1 VAEPHSCWQDAGRG
15 WPALTAQKLLVVG
28 GGIGGL
34 GAALAAGRR
43 GFDVTVLERAP
54 EFVEIGAGLQLAP
67 NATRVLRGLGV
78 LDSVL
83 DAGVLPDRLVLASAV
98 SGDELTSL
106 DLRDFDELYGGPY
119 VVIHRSDLLAIL
131 HQACLEEPN
140 IELRPG
146 HAVVEVD
153 PLGAAG
159 GVRVRCADGSEHSA
173 DALVGADGL
182 HSTVRKLVDQ
192 GEPVFSGYVA
202 YRGALPLEQV
212 AAPTT
217 TNDVVAFIGPGMH
230 FVQYPLRRHT
240 LYNQVAVF
248 RSQRWLDGRDDW
260 GTPEELDES
269 FAPACDHV
277 RTALSSIQRNARWP
291 MFDREPL
298 GNWRA
303 GRTVL
308 LGDAAHPMLQYLAQG
323 ACQALQD
330 GAALAKSLAEARE
343 AGGDAEWALG
353 AYQQQRIGPT
363 AKVQRKARIWGD
375 LWHADGLLES
385 LRDVYLRDRDPADQ
399 RFVAPIYA
407 QPPAAETNHVTR
419 NLAGSTGNR

>member
-1 VAEPHSCWQDAGRG
+1 
-15 WPALTAQKLLVVG
+15 LTAQKLLIVG

-67 NATRVLRGLGV
+67 NATRVLKGLGV

-83 DAGVLPDRLVLASAV
+83 DVGVLPDRIVLASAV

-106 DLRDFDELYGGPY
+106 DLRNFDQLYGGPY

-131 HQACLEEPN
+131 HQACVSEPN
-140 IELRPG
+140 IELCPG
-146 HAVVEVD
+146 QSVVEVD
-153 PLGAAG
+153 PVGSAG
-159 GVRVRCADGSEHSA
+159 GGVHVRCAEGSEHVA

-182 HSTVRKLVDQ
+182 HSTIRKLVDQ
-192 GEPVFSGYVA
+192 SEPIFPGYVA

-260 GTPEELDES
+260 GTPEELD
-269 FAPACDHV
+269 V
-277 RTALSSIQRNARWP
+277 RTALTSIQRNARWP
-291 MFDREPL
+291 MYDREPL
-298 GNWRA
+298 DSWQA
-303 GRTVL
+303 GRSVL

-330 GAALAKSLAEARE
+330 GSALAQSLATARE
-343 AGGDAEWALG
+343 NHSDVESALA

-363 AKVQRKARIWGD
+363 ARVQRQARVWGD

-399 RFVAPIYA
+399 RFVAPIYS
-407 QPPAAETNHVTR
+407 QPPATESKHVGR

>member
-1 VAEPHSCWQDAGRG
+1 M
-15 WPALTAQKLLVVG
+15 TAQKVLIAG

-34 GAALAAGRR
+34 GAALAVGRR

-67 NATRVLRGLGV
+67 NATRVLKGLGV

-83 DAGVLPDRLVLASAV
+83 DVGVLPDRLVLASAV

-106 DLRDFDELYGGPY
+106 DLRGFDELYGGPY
-119 VVIHRSDLLAIL
+119 VVIHRSDLLSIL
-131 HQACLEEPN
+131 HQACLGEPN

-146 HAVVEVD
+146 QSVVEVD
-153 PLGAAG
+153 PQGGPGGGAG
-159 GVRVRCADGSEHSA
+159 VRCADGSEHFA

-182 HSTVRKLVDQ
+182 HSTVRKLVDS

-217 TNDVVAFIGPGMH
+217 TNDVVAFIGPGLH

-248 RSQRWLDGRDDW
+248 RSQRWLDGREDW
-260 GTPEELDES
+260 GTPDELDES
-269 FAPACDHV
+269 FAPASEHV
-277 RTALSSIQRNARWP
+277 RTALSSIQRTARWP

-298 GNWRA
+298 DNWRA
-303 GRTVL
+303 GRSVL

-330 GAALAKSLAEARE
+330 GAALARSLAVARDS
-343 AGGDAEWALG
+343 GSDVEWALD

-363 AKVQRKARIWGD
+363 AKVQRKARLWGD

-399 RFVAPIYA
+399 RFVAPIYSP
-407 QPPAAETNHVTR
+407 PPAAEASRVTR
-419 NLAGSTGNR
+419 NLAGSAGNR

>member
-1 VAEPHSCWQDAGRG
+1 
-15 WPALTAQKLLVVG
+15 LTAQKVLIVG

-54 EFVEIGAGLQLAP
+54 GFAEIGAGLQLAP
-67 NATRVLRGLGV
+67 NATRVLKGLGV

-83 DAGVLPDRLVLASAV
+83 DVGVLPDRLILASAV
-98 SGDELTSL
+98 SGDELTSI
-106 DLRDFDELYGGPY
+106 DLRNFDELYGGPY
-119 VVIHRSDLLAIL
+119 VVIHRSDLLSIL
-131 HQACLEEPN
+131 HQACLGEPN
-140 IELRPG
+140 IELCPG
-146 HAVVEVD
+146 QAVVEVE
-153 PLGAAG
+153 PLDAAGG
-159 GVRVRCADGSEHSA
+159 GVRVRCADGSEHFA

-192 GEPVFSGYVA
+192 GEPIFSGYVA

-217 TNDVVAFIGPGMH
+217 TNDVVAFIGPGLH

-269 FAPACDHV
+269 FVPACDHV

-298 GNWRA
+298 DNWRA
-303 GRTVL
+303 GRSVL

-330 GAALAKSLAEARE
+330 GAALAQSLAEARE
-343 AGGDAEWALG
+343 SSSDAEWALD

-363 AKVQRKARIWGD
+363 AKVQRKARVWGD

-399 RFVAPIYA
+399 RFVAPIYS
-407 QPPAAETNHVTR
+407 QPPATETSHVTR
-419 NLAGSTGNR
+419 NLAGSPGNR

>member
-1 VAEPHSCWQDAGRG
+1 M
-15 WPALTAQKLLVVG
+15 TAQKLLIVG

-43 GFDVTVLERAP
+43 GFDVTVLERAA
-54 EFVEIGAGLQLAP
+54 EFAEIGAGLQLAP
-67 NATRVLRGLGV
+67 NATRVLKGLGV
-78 LDSVL
+78 LDPVL
-83 DAGVLPDRLVLASAV
+83 DVGVLPDRIVLASAV

-106 DLRDFDELYGGPY
+106 DLRDFDRLYGGPY
-119 VVIHRSDLLAIL
+119 VVIHRSDLLSIL
-131 HQACLEEPN
+131 HQACLSEPN

-146 HAVVEVD
+146 QVVVEVD
-153 PLGAAG
+153 PMTSAG

-173 DALVGADGL
+173 DALIGADGL
-182 HSTVRKLVDQ
+182 HSTIRTLVDQ

-260 GTPEELDES
+260 GTPEELDET

-277 RTALSSIQRNARWP
+277 RTALTSIQRNARWP
-291 MFDREPL
+291 MYDREPL
-298 GNWRA
+298 DNWRD
-303 GRTVL
+303 GRSVL

-330 GAALAKSLAEARE
+330 GSVLAQSLAAARE
-343 AGGDAEWALG
+343 TRRDVEWAFD
-353 AYQQQRIGPT
+353 AYQRQRIAPT
-363 AKVQRKARIWGD
+363 AQVQRHARIWGD
-375 LWHADGLLES
+375 LWHADGLLKS

-399 RFVAPIYA
+399 RFVAPIYS
-407 QPPAAETNHVTR
+407 QPPPPGESNHAAR
-419 NLAGSTGNR
+419 NLAGSAGNR

>member
-1 VAEPHSCWQDAGRG
+1 
-15 WPALTAQKLLVVG
+15 LTAQKLLIVG

-67 NATRVLRGLGV
+67 NATRVLKGLGV

-83 DAGVLPDRLVLASAV
+83 DVGVLPDRIVLASAI

-106 DLRDFDELYGGPY
+106 DLRHFDELYGGPY
-119 VVIHRSDLLAIL
+119 VVIHRSDLLSIL
-131 HQACLEEPN
+131 YRACMSEPN

-146 HAVVEVD
+146 QAVVEVT
-153 PLGAAG
+153 PMGSAG
-159 GVRVRCADGSEHSA
+159 GGVHVRCADGTEHVA

-182 HSTVRKLVDQ
+182 RSTVRTLVDQ
-192 GEPVFSGYVA
+192 SEPIFSGYVA
-202 YRGALPLEQV
+202 YRGALPLDQV

-217 TNDVVAFIGPGMH
+217 TNDVVAFIGPGIH

-269 FAPACDHV
+269 FVPACDHV

-291 MFDREPL
+291 MYDREPL
-298 GNWRA
+298 DNWRA

-323 ACQALQD
+323 ACQALLD
-330 GAALAKSLAEARE
+330 GSALAQSLAAARE
-343 AGGDAEWALG
+343 AGSDVESALET
-353 AYQQQRIGPT
+353 YQQERIAPT
-363 AKVQRKARIWGD
+363 ARVQRQARIWGE

-399 RFVAPIYA
+399 RFVAPIYSH
-407 QPPAAETNHVTR
+407 PPATESDQAAR

>member
-1 VAEPHSCWQDAGRG
+1 
-15 WPALTAQKLLVVG
+15 LTAQKLLIVG

-67 NATRVLRGLGV
+67 NATRVLKGLGV

-83 DAGVLPDRLVLASAV
+83 DVGVLPDRLVLASAI

-106 DLRDFDELYGGPY
+106 DLRDFDQLYGGPY
-119 VVIHRSDLLAIL
+119 VVIHRSDLLSIL
-131 HQACLEEPN
+131 YQACVSEPN

-146 HAVVEVD
+146 QAVVEVN
-153 PLGAAG
+153 PMSSTGG
-159 GVRVRCADGSEHSA
+159 GVHVRCADGSEHFA

-182 HSTVRKLVDQ
+182 RSTVRTLVDQ
-192 GEPVFSGYVA
+192 SEPIFSGYVA

-217 TNDVVAFIGPGMH
+217 TNDVMAFIGPGIH

-260 GTPEELDES
+260 GTPEELDER
-269 FAPACDHV
+269 FVPACDHV

-291 MFDREPL
+291 MYDREPL
-298 GNWRA
+298 DNWRA
-303 GRTVL
+303 GRSVL

-330 GAALAKSLAEARE
+330 GSALAQSLATARE
-343 AGGDAEWALG
+343 TGSEVEWALET
-353 AYQQQRIGPT
+353 YQQQRIEPT
-363 AKVQRKARIWGD
+363 ARVQRHARIWGE

-399 RFVAPIYA
+399 RFVAPIYSH
-407 QPPAAETNHVTR
+407 PPATESDQAAR

>member
-1 VAEPHSCWQDAGRG
+1 
-15 WPALTAQKLLVVG
+15 LTAQKLLIVG

-67 NATRVLRGLGV
+67 NATRVLKGLGV

-83 DAGVLPDRLVLASAV
+83 DVGVLPDRIVLASAI

-106 DLRDFDELYGGPY
+106 DLRHFDELYGGPY
-119 VVIHRSDLLAIL
+119 VVIHRSDLLSIL
-131 HQACLEEPN
+131 YRACMSEPN

-146 HAVVEVD
+146 QAVVEVT
-153 PLGAAG
+153 PMGSAG
-159 GVRVRCADGSEHSA
+159 GGVHVRCADGTEHVA

-182 HSTVRKLVDQ
+182 RSTVRTLVDES
-192 GEPVFSGYVA
+192 EPIFSGYVA
-202 YRGALPLEQV
+202 YRGALPLDQV

-217 TNDVVAFIGPGMH
+217 TNDVVAFIGPGIH

-260 GTPEELDES
+260 GTPEELDER
-269 FAPACDHV
+269 FVPACDHV

-291 MFDREPL
+291 MYDREPL
-298 GNWRA
+298 DNWRA
-303 GRTVL
+303 GRSVL

-330 GAALAKSLAEARE
+330 GSALAQSLATARE
-343 AGGDAEWALG
+343 TGSEVEWALET
-353 AYQQQRIGPT
+353 YQQQRIAPT
-363 AKVQRKARIWGD
+363 ARVQRQARIWGE

-399 RFVAPIYA
+399 RFVAPIYSH
-407 QPPAAETNHVTR
+407 PPASESDQAAR

>member
-1 VAEPHSCWQDAGRG
+1 
-15 WPALTAQKLLVVG
+15 LTAQKLLIVG

-67 NATRVLRGLGV
+67 NATRVLKGLGV

-83 DAGVLPDRLVLASAV
+83 DVGVLPDRLVLASAI

-106 DLRDFDELYGGPY
+106 DLRNFDQLYGGPY
-119 VVIHRSDLLAIL
+119 VVIHRSDLLSIL
-131 HQACLEEPN
+131 HRACLSEPN
-140 IELRPG
+140 IELCPG
-146 HAVVEVD
+146 QSVVEVN
-153 PLGAAG
+153 PMSSTGG
-159 GVRVRCADGSEHSA
+159 GVHVRCADGSEHAA

-182 HSTVRKLVDQ
+182 HSTIRKLVDQ
-192 GEPVFSGYVA
+192 SEPIFSGYVA

-217 TNDVVAFIGPGMH
+217 SNDVVAFIGPGMH

-260 GTPEELDES
+260 GSPEELDKS

-277 RTALSSIQRNARWP
+277 RTALTSIQRNARWP

-298 GNWRA
+298 ESWQA
-303 GRTVL
+303 GRSVL
-308 LGDAAHPMLQYLAQG
+308 LGDAAHPMLQYMAQG

-330 GAALAKSLAEARE
+330 GSALAQSLATARE
-343 AGGDAEWALG
+343 NHRDVEWAFA

-363 AKVQRKARIWGD
+363 AQVQRQARVWGD

-399 RFVAPIYA
+399 RFVAPIYS
-407 QPPAAETNHVTR
+407 QPAATESDHVTR

>member
-1 VAEPHSCWQDAGRG
+1 V
-15 WPALTAQKLLVVG
+15 LIVG

-67 NATRVLRGLGV
+67 NATRVLKGLGV

-83 DAGVLPDRLVLASAV
+83 DVGVLPDRLVLASAV

-106 DLRDFDELYGGPY
+106 DLRNFDELYGGPY
-119 VVIHRSDLLAIL
+119 VVIHRSDLLSIL
-131 HQACLEEPN
+131 HQACLGEPN
-140 IELRPG
+140 INLCPG
-146 HAVVEVD
+146 QAVVEVD
-153 PLGAAG
+153 PLDAAGG
-159 GVRVRCADGSEHSA
+159 GVRVRCADGSEHVA

-217 TNDVVAFIGPGMH
+217 TNDVMAFIGPGLH

-260 GTPEELDES
+260 GSPEELDES
-269 FAPACDHV
+269 FMRACDHV
-277 RTALSSIQRNARWP
+277 RTALSSIQRGARWP

-298 GNWRA
+298 DNWRA
-303 GRTVL
+303 GRSVL

-330 GAALAKSLAEARE
+330 GAALAQSLAEARE
-343 AGGDAEWALG
+343 GSGDVERALD

-363 AKVQRKARIWGD
+363 AKVQRKARVWGD

-399 RFVAPIYA
+399 RFVAPIYSL
-407 QPPAAETNHVTR
+407 PPAAEASHVTR
-419 NLAGSTGNR
+419 NIAGSSGNR